1 MKHRKALDSVE
12 ENMNYI
18 QDSLSMSHHKQSKQ
32 ENHFR
37 SEPRI
42 VSSLK
47 EDSEIFDTF
56 SSSSAWEEQL
66 SDRKRQI
73 KKKKDDI
80 KRLQDDG

>member
-1 MKHRKALDSVE
+1 
-12 ENMNYI
+12 MNYI

-32 ENHFR
+32 ENQFI

-42 VSSLK
+42 VSSFK
-47 EDSEIFDTF
+47 DDSEKVDRCTR
-56 SSSSAWEEQL
+56 SPSWEEQL